1 MVELVDT
8 GDLKSPER
16 KFVPVQVRPEAPFTT
31 LLYFTLFGL
40 NHLNDAISVSFSVSF
55 SVSLNLV
62 VRICYA
68 MNDNSFMA
76 HKELFLQS
84 NLPCVVSFCV
94 LFIRTSMLMGV

>member
-40 NHLNDAISVSFSVSF
+40 NHLNDAI

>member
-40 NHLNDAISVSFSVSF
+40 NHLNDAISVSFSVSL
-55 SVSLNLV
+55 SLV